1 MPADSGVSL
10 PEHDGDSRASEPDAS
25 GRREDARAVAMERVA
40 ALAARF
46 PDLGLPEHDGG
57 RDSVEKAIPPMARA
71 IEHEVRRRW
80 LTLAAV
86 CERSLDRGSWQR
98 LEPRLKSSLLV
109 GAAQLLLFDDEPD
122 HAVVDAAVSW
132 ASHRIRRGAGGLA
145 NAVLRRIADSRE
157 VRLPAG
163 YPQAA
168 HFDRHRDVLPLRDGS
183 AWRLR
188 GEAFAAEPV
197 ERLGE
202 QTSHGRELLLHW
214 INAHGFKA
222 ARDLAAHGLLSP
234 PTILAGAETAFPDDP
249 MLSPHEATGF
259 RVLAGDPASLAHFL
273 ESHPGLRVQD
283 PGSAAPIE
291 ATAALRPRRI
301 LDLCAGRGTKTRQLA
316 AIHREAS
323 IIAVEPNE
331 ARRRDL
337 ERLAAG
343 EPRIEVFGHDRL
355 PELAASID
363 LVVLDVPCSNTA
375 VLPRR
380 PEARY
385 RFTRRRL
392 ESLVE
397 TQRGIAMA
405 AEPLLAPSAA
415 VLYATCSL
423 EPAEN
428 ERQAAWIAERFSMR
442 IRTAAVRLPRGVPGE
457 SPARY
462 ADGGFHALLER

>member
-1 MPADSGVSL
+1 MSL
-10 PEHDGDSRASEPDAS
+10 NEHDGDANAAEPES
-25 GRREDARAVAMERVA
+25 GGRREDARAVAMERVA
-40 ALAARF
+40 ALASRF
-46 PDLGLPEHDGG
+46 PDLGLPEQEAGHDRG
-57 RDSVEKAIPPMARA
+57 EAAIPPLARA
-71 IEHEVRRRW
+71 IEHEIRRRW

-86 CERSLDRGSWQR
+86 CERSLDRGSWSR
-98 LEPRLKSSLLV
+98 LEPRLKSVLLV
-109 GAAQLLLFDDEPD
+109 GAAQLLLFDGEPD

-132 ASHRIRRGAGGLA
+132 ATKRIRRGAGGLA
-145 NAVLRRIADSRE
+145 NAVLRRLADSRE
-157 VRLPAG
+157 ARLPAED
-163 YPQAA
+163 PLAMR
-168 HFDRHRDVLPLRDGS
+168 FERHGHVLPLRDGS

-188 GEAFAAEPV
+188 AEAFAAEPV
-197 ERLGE
+197 ERLAE

-214 INAHGFKA
+214 INAHGFKV

-234 PTILAGAETAFPDDP
+234 PTILAGRETSFPDDP
-249 MLSPHEATGF
+249 RLEPHEATGF
-259 RVLAGDPASLAHFL
+259 RVFAGDPASLARFL
-273 ESHPGLRVQD
+273 ESHPRLRVQD

-291 ATAALRPRRI
+291 ATAGLRPRRI

-331 ARRRDL
+331 SRRRDL
-337 ERLAAG
+337 ERMAAE
-343 EPRIEVFGHDRL
+343 EPRVEVIGHDRL
-355 PELAASID
+355 PALAASID

-392 ESLVE
+392 ESLLE
-397 TQRGIAMA
+397 TQREIAMA
-405 AEPLLAPSAA
+405 AEPLLTPSAA

-428 ERQAAWIAERFSMR
+428 ERQAAWIADRFSME
-442 IRTAAVRLPRGVPGE
+442 IRTAAVRLPRGLPGE

-462 ADGGFHALLER
+462 ADGGFHAWLER

>member
-1 MPADSGVSL
+1 
-10 PEHDGDSRASEPDAS
+10 
-25 GRREDARAVAMERVA
+25 MERVA
-40 ALAARF
+40 TLAARF
-46 PDLGLPEHDGG
+46 PDLGLPEQEIGSDGA
-57 RDSVEKAIPPMARA
+57 ETPIPPLARA
-71 IEHEVRRRW
+71 IEHEIRRRW

-86 CERSLDRGSWQR
+86 CERSLDRGSWMR
-98 LEPRLKSSLLV
+98 LEPRLKATLLV
-109 GAAQLLLFDDEPD
+109 GAAQLLLFESEPD

-132 ASHRIRRGAGGLA
+132 ATKRIRRGAGGLA

-157 VRLPAG
+157 ARLTAEDPIAKL
-163 YPQAA
+163 
-168 HFDRHRDVLPLRDGS
+168 FERHRDVLPLRDGS

-188 GEAFAAEPV
+188 GETFAAEPV
-197 ERLGE
+197 ERLAE

-234 PTILAGAETAFPDDP
+234 PTILAGPETAFPDDP
-249 MLSPHEATGF
+249 RLAPHESTGF
-259 RVLAGDPASLAHFL
+259 RVFAGDPASLSRFL
-273 ESHPGLRVQD
+273 EANPRLRVQD

-291 ATAALRPRRI
+291 ATAGVRPRRI

-331 ARRRDL
+331 SRRRDL
-337 ERLAAG
+337 ERMAAA
-343 EPRIEVFGHDRL
+343 EPRIEVFTHDRL
-355 PELAASID
+355 PSLAASID

-392 ESLVE
+392 ESLLE
-397 TQRGIAMA
+397 TQREIAMA

-428 ERQAAWIAERFSMR
+428 ERQAAWIAERFSMG

>member
-1 MPADSGVSL
+1 MSL
-10 PEHDGDSRASEPDAS
+10 NEHDGDANAAEPES
-25 GRREDARAVAMERVA
+25 GGRREDARAVAMERVA
-40 ALAARF
+40 ALASRF
-46 PDLGLPEHDGG
+46 PDLGLPEQEAGHDRG
-57 RDSVEKAIPPMARA
+57 EAAIPPLARA
-71 IEHEVRRRW
+71 IEHEIRRRW

-86 CERSLDRGSWQR
+86 CERSLDRGSWSR
-98 LEPRLKSSLLV
+98 LEPRLKSVLLV
-109 GAAQLLLFDDEPD
+109 GAAQLLLFDGEPD

-132 ASHRIRRGAGGLA
+132 ATKRIRRGAGGLA
-145 NAVLRRIADSRE
+145 NAVLRRLADSRE
-157 VRLPAG
+157 ARLPAED
-163 YPQAA
+163 PLAMR
-168 HFDRHRDVLPLRDGS
+168 FERHGHVLPLRDGS

-188 GEAFAAEPV
+188 AEAFAAEAV
-197 ERLGE
+197 ERLAE

-214 INAHGFKA
+214 INAHGFKV

-234 PTILAGAETAFPDDP
+234 PTILAGRETSFPDDP
-249 MLSPHEATGF
+249 RLEPHEATGF
-259 RVLAGDPASLAHFL
+259 RVFAGDPASLARFL
-273 ESHPGLRVQD
+273 ESHPRLRVQD

-291 ATAALRPRRI
+291 ATAGLRPRRI

-331 ARRRDL
+331 SRRRDL
-337 ERLAAG
+337 ERMAAE
-343 EPRIEVFGHDRL
+343 EPRIEVIGHDRL
-355 PELAASID
+355 PALAASID

-392 ESLVE
+392 ESLLE
-397 TQRGIAMA
+397 TQREIAMA
-405 AEPLLAPSAA
+405 AEPLLTPSAA

-428 ERQAAWIAERFSMR
+428 ERQAAWIADRFSME
-442 IRTAAVRLPRGVPGE
+442 IRTAAVRLPRGLPGE

-462 ADGGFHALLER
+462 ADGGFHAWLER